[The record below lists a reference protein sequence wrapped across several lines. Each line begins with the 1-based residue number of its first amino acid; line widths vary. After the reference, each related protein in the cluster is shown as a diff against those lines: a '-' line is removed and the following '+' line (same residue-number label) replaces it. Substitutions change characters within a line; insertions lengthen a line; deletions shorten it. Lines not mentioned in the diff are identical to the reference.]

1 MIELLMKRREMVETK
16 KTPKPY
22 LALEALEDGT
32 FSFNIPAN
40 TGVKVSS
47 ISYSTDGG
55 TTWITSTPTSGAAM
69 TITTPSVQSGDVVLW
84 KGLATAFSANAT
96 TYCNFSSTCNFNVSG
111 NAMSLKYGDNF
122 VGVTSDN
129 AVRLFCG
136 LFYGS
141 KIVNAGTLILPVT
154 ALGTYAYYNM
164 FRDCQLLEVAPE
176 LPATTLSANSYGYM
190 FYNCKKLAK
199 SPDLLCT
206 SVPSNGYSNMFY
218 GCSILS
224 SIKMM
229 ATSVQ
234 SNSLTYWVRYVASS
248 GTFTKDTNIT
258 LSTGTSGIPNGWTVI
273 NI

>member
-1 MIELLMKRREMVETK
+1 MIDLLMRRKGMVETE

-55 TTWITSTPTSGAAM
+55 TTWITSTPTSGVAM

-96 TYCNFSSTCNFNVSG
+96 TYCNFSSTCNFNVGG

-129 AVRLFCG
+129 AARLFCG

-176 LPATTLSANSYGYM
+176 LPAATLSANSYGYM
-190 FYNCKKLAK
+190 FYGCKKLTK
-199 SPDLLCT
+199 SPDLLCAT
-206 SVPSNGYSNMFY
+206 VPSNGYSNMFY

-234 SNSLTYWVRYVASS
+234 SNSLTYWVRNVASS
-248 GTFTKDTNIT
+248 GTFTKDANMT